1 MLKVSLY
8 KNILVYGNPLHT
20 VTSEPPHSLSD
31 GSSVGP
37 WSNMG
42 HAPSKETQIQ
52 LKGLILNGVVPLN
65 DELGRGAYGVVFTV
79 RYV

>member
-1 MLKVSLY
+1 MLKLALY
-8 KNILVYGNPLHT
+8 KTILVYGNPLHRLHP
-20 VTSEPPHSLSD
+20 SQPAAY
-31 GSSVGP
+31 P
-37 WSNMG
+37 WPNMG

-52 LKGLILNGVVPLN
+52 LKGLILDGVVPLN

>member
-1 MLKVSLY
+1 MLKLALY
-8 KNILVYGNPLHT
+8 KNILVRKSVTLK
-20 VTSEPPHSLSD
+20 VTSEPTF

-37 WSNMG
+37 CPNMG

-52 LKGLILNGVVPLN
+52 LTGLILDGVVPLN